1 MTAPSSASVRDHL
14 RTVFEKLKNR
24 QTERTSTPEA
34 DKKVNPDRA
43 RE

>member
-1 MTAPSSASVRDHL
+1 MTAPSNASVRDHA

-24 QTERTSTPEA
+24 QKERTSTPEA
-34 DKKVNPDRA
+34 DKKVTPDRA